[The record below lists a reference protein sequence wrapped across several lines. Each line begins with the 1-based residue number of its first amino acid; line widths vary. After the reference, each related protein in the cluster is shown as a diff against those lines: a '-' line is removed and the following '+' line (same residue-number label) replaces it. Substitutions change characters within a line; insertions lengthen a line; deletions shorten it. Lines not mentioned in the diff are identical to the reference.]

1 MKAFDEFTKVAD
13 ICSHFLKADDW
24 KEARNELQLIDEQ
37 VLTRFKTEIENKEPE
52 KFNKFKTI
60 WEILTAD
67 GATRKWKG
75 RSIADHLY
83 EYRQWL
89 NINYN
94 NLIKPRLT
102 PMPDHPRITQLRSK
116 HIHLMQH
123 KTTTRLR
130 KITEGRR
137 GYALRMYYEME
148 KDTAALQAKMALKYI
163 LHPEKCVYA
172 GPAIPTEILRAM
184 DLTPYPMTIQSSVR
198 VSDQRGSIEFLDA
211 CTEAGIPQDTCS
223 YPRMQV
229 GAALLDEYIDGIPC
243 AATSNITCDPYQV
256 ANALCEKKL
265 GVPFFYFDHA
275 YRHKSKEGHLSYVK
289 QMREFIKFL
298 EKHTGAKFDIDR
310 LKEVCECSNRQQE
323 MSIECHELNAGPLP
337 PIPDDML
344 LLSALLTF
352 SGPYAGIPE
361 GEVVLRRQLE
371 LARKAVA
378 AGEGYVPNQKYR
390 TILWNPPPGSYV
402 NFIPWIGNCWGV
414 AICDDMEAF
423 GYFDYIDTSSEE
435 AMFETLARKTMS
447 YVMSRHTRGDAANYF
462 EEGLFKMCDMV
473 KPDFIIQADH
483 VGCHNV
489 NALTGVMDE
498 ECERRGYK
506 LLRLYQDLADV
517 RVVNHQGVRKQVN
530 EYMTNIMN
538 ATPVDPSLLVFDD
551 DNEW

>member
-24 KEARNELQLIDEQ
+24 KEARNELQLVDEQ
-37 VLTRFKTEIENKEPE
+37 VLTRFKSEIENKEPE

-89 NINYN
+89 NINYD
-94 NLIKPRLT
+94 NLIKPQLT
-102 PMPDHPRITQLRSK
+102 PMPDHPRITQLMSK

-130 KITEGRR
+130 KMSEGRR
-137 GYALRMYYEME
+137 GYALRMVYEFE
-148 KDTAALQAKMALKYI
+148 KDVAALMMRMAFNYI
-163 LHPEKCVYA
+163 LQPEKCVYT
-172 GPAIPTEILRAM
+172 GPAIPIEILWAM
-184 DLTPYPMTIQSSVR
+184 DLTPYSIAPQTQVR
-198 VSDQRGSIEFLDA
+198 MSDQRGTIEFLDA
-211 CTEAGIPQDTCS
+211 CTEYGIPQDTCS
-223 YPRMQV
+223 YPRVQT
-229 GAALLDEYIDGIPC
+229 GAALLDDFMDGIPC
-243 AATSNITCDPYQV
+243 AATSNITCDGYEV
-256 ANALCEKKL
+256 SNSVLEKKL
-265 GVPFFYFDHA
+265 GVPFFYFDHS
-275 YRHKSKEGHLSYVK
+275 YRHKSKEGHLSFVK

-310 LKEVCECSNRQQE
+310 LKEVCEISNRQQE
-323 MSIECHELNAGPLP
+323 LELECWELNAGPLV
-337 PIPDDML
+337 PIPDDVML
-344 LLSALLTF
+344 EASLFLFAGPCAGTPEAENALRHQ
-352 SGPYAGIPE
+352 
-361 GEVVLRRQLE
+361 VE

-378 AGEGYVPNQKYR
+378 AGESYVPNQKYR
-390 TILWNPPPGSYV
+390 SILWNPPPGSYA
-402 NFIPWIGNCWGV
+402 NFNSWIGRCWGV
-414 AICDDMEAF
+414 AICNDMETF
-423 GYFDYIDTSSEE
+423 GNFDFIDTSSEE
-435 AMFETLARKTMS
+435 AMFETLARKCMS
-447 YVMSRHTRGDAANYF
+447 FVMSRHTRGDVANFF
-462 EEGLFKMCDMV
+462 EEGLFKLCDMV

-538 ATPVDPSLLVFDD
+538 ATPLDPSLLVFDD
-551 DNEW
+551 ANEW